1 MEIFSP
7 SMPDSQL
14 LIAFF
19 ASAAVFAY
27 APGPST
33 MYAAA
38 QTIAGGRKQGL
49 QAAYGIHLGGYFH
62 VAIVAMGLASLFTAV
77 PIAYTVM
84 KIVGS
89 VYLCV
94 LGINMWRSAA
104 TSQMDQRAD
113 TNTTDSLERHVDG
126 PTVTSSS
133 HTADDK
139 TLFQS
144 ALVEILNPKTAIF
157 YLAFL
162 PQFTDP
168 SGAWPVSIQLLVF
181 GTIVNFLFS
190 SADLVCVIFAER
202 IVSLMKNE
210 ETSTGVASRI
220 AGVLLIVLG
229 VNLFLT

>member
-1 MEIFSP
+1 
-7 SMPDSQL
+7 MPDFQL

-33 MYAAA
+33 LYAAA

-49 QAAYGIHLGGYFH
+49 QAAFGIHVGGYFH
-62 VAIVAMGLASLFTAV
+62 VAIVAMGVASLFMAV
-77 PIAYTVM
+77 PIAYTAM
-84 KIVGS
+84 KVVGS

-94 LGINMWRSAA
+94 LGITMWRSTA
-104 TSQMDQRAD
+104 TRQIDQRASTD
-113 TNTTDSLERHVDG
+113 AADSLERHVDG
-126 PTVTSSS
+126 SNANRAK
-133 HTADDK
+133 HTGGET

-168 SGAWPVSIQLLVF
+168 AGAWPVSIQLLIL
-181 GTIVNFLFS
+181 GSIVNFLFS
-190 SADLVCVIFAER
+190 SADLLCVFFADR
-202 IVSLMKNE
+202 IVSMMKNGQ
-210 ETSTGVASRI
+210 TNTDVASRI
-220 AGVLLIVLG
+220 AGVLLILLG

>member
-1 MEIFSP
+1 
-7 SMPDSQL
+7 MPDSQL

-33 MYAAA
+33 LYAAA
-38 QTIAGGRKQGL
+38 QTIAGGRNQGL
-49 QAAYGIHLGGYFH
+49 QAAFGIHVGGYFH
-62 VAIVAMGLASLFTAV
+62 VAIVAMGVASLFTAV
-77 PIAYTVM
+77 PIAYTAM
-84 KIVGS
+84 KVVGS

-94 LGINMWRSAA
+94 LGISMWRSTA
-104 TSQMDQRAD
+104 TRQIHQPA
-113 TNTTDSLERHVDG
+113 NTDATDSLERQANE
-126 PTVTSSS
+126 PSVTSAA
-133 HTADDK
+133 HTEAEK

-168 SGAWPVSIQLLVF
+168 GDAWPVAIQLLIL

-190 SADLVCVIFAER
+190 SADLLCVFFAER
-202 IVSLMKNE
+202 IVSIMKNGK
-210 ETSTGVASRI
+210 TRAGLASRI
-220 AGVLLIVLG
+220 AGALLILLG
-229 VNLFLT
+229 VNLLLT

>member
-38 QTIAGGRKQGL
+38 QTFAGGRKQGL

-113 TNTTDSLERHVDG
+113 TNTTDSLERYVDG

-168 SGAWPVSIQLLVF
+168 SGAWPVAIQLLVF

-190 SADLVCVIFAER
+190 SADLVCVFFAER

>member
-1 MEIFSP
+1 
-7 SMPDSQL
+7 MPDSQL

-19 ASAAVFAY
+19 ASAVIFAY

-33 MYAAA
+33 LYAAA

-49 QAAYGIHLGGYFH
+49 QAAFGIHLGGYFH
-62 VAIVAMGLASLFTAV
+62 VAIVAMGVASLFTAMPV
-77 PIAYTVM
+77 AYTAM
-84 KIVGS
+84 KVVGG

-94 LGINMWRSAA
+94 LGITMWRSTA
-104 TSQMDQRAD
+104 TRQIDQRASTD
-113 TNTTDSLERHVDG
+113 AADSLERHVDG
-126 PTVTSSS
+126 SNATRAKNTGGE
-133 HTADDK
+133 T

-168 SGAWPVSIQLLVF
+168 ASAWPVSIQLLIL

-190 SADLVCVIFAER
+190 SADLLCVFFAER
-202 IVSLMKNE
+202 IVSIMKNG
-210 ETSTGVASRI
+210 ETRAGLASRI
-220 AGVLLIVLG
+220 AGALLILLG
-229 VNLFLT
+229 VNLLLT

>member
-1 MEIFSP
+1 
-7 SMPDSQL
+7 MPDSQL

-33 MYAAA
+33 LYAAA

-49 QAAYGIHLGGYFH
+49 QAAFGIHLGGYFH
-62 VAIVAMGLASLFTAV
+62 VAIVAMGVASLFTAV
-77 PIAYTVM
+77 PIAYTAM

-94 LGINMWRSAA
+94 LGITMWRSTA
-104 TSQMDQRAD
+104 TRQIVQSAD
-113 TNTTDSLERHVDG
+113 TDAADSLERQANE
-126 PTVTSSS
+126 PSVTS
-133 HTADDK
+133 TAYTEDEK

-168 SGAWPVSIQLLVF
+168 VGAWSVSIQLLIL

-190 SADLVCVIFAER
+190 SADLLCVFFAER
-202 IVSLMKNE
+202 IVSIMMNGQ
-210 ETSTGVASRI
+210 TSTGVASRI
-220 AGVLLIVLG
+220 AGALLILLG

>member
-1 MEIFSP
+1 
-7 SMPDSQL
+7 MPDSQL

-33 MYAAA
+33 LYAAA
-38 QTIAGGRKQGL
+38 QTIAGGRNQGL
-49 QAAYGIHLGGYFH
+49 QAAFGIHLGGYFH
-62 VAIVAMGLASLFTAV
+62 VAIVAMGVASLFTAV
-77 PIAYTVM
+77 PIAYTAM
-84 KIVGS
+84 KVVGS

-94 LGINMWRSAA
+94 LGISIWRSTA
-104 TSQMDQRAD
+104 TRQIDQRANPD
-113 TNTTDSLERHVDG
+113 ATDSLERQANE
-126 PTVTSSS
+126 PSVTSTA
-133 HTADDK
+133 HTEDEK
-139 TLFQS
+139 TLSQS

-168 SGAWPVSIQLLVF
+168 AGAWPVSVQLLIL

-190 SADLVCVIFAER
+190 SADLVCVFFAER
-202 IVSLMKNE
+202 IVSIMKNGKA
-210 ETSTGVASRI
+210 SAGVASRI
-220 AGVLLIVLG
+220 AGVLLILLG

>member
-1 MEIFSP
+1 
-7 SMPDSQL
+7 MPDSQL

-33 MYAAA
+33 LYAAA
-38 QTIAGGRKQGL
+38 QTIAGGRRQGL
-49 QAAYGIHLGGYFH
+49 QAAFGIHLGGYFH
-62 VAIVAMGLASLFTAV
+62 VAIVAMGVASLFTAM
-77 PIAYTVM
+77 PIAYTAM
-84 KIVGS
+84 KVVGS

-94 LGINMWRSAA
+94 LGITMCRSTA
-104 TSQMDQRAD
+104 TRQIDQRAS
-113 TNTTDSLERHVDG
+113 TDAADSIERHVDG
-126 PTVTSSS
+126 SNVTR
-133 HTADDK
+133 TERTGGEK

-168 SGAWPVSIQLLVF
+168 AGAWPVSIQLLIL

-190 SADLVCVIFAER
+190 SADLLCVFFAER
-202 IVSLMKNE
+202 IVSIMTNGQ
-210 ETSTGVASRI
+210 TSTGVASRI
-220 AGVLLIVLG
+220 AGVLLILLG
-229 VNLFLT
+229 VNLLLT

>member
-1 MEIFSP
+1 
-7 SMPDSQL
+7 MPDLQL

-33 MYAAA
+33 LYAAA
-38 QTIAGGRKQGL
+38 QTIAGGRRQGL
-49 QAAYGIHLGGYFH
+49 QAAFGIHLGGYFH
-62 VAIVAMGLASLFTAV
+62 VAIVAMGVASLFTAM
-77 PIAYTVM
+77 PIAYTAM
-84 KIVGS
+84 KVVGS

-94 LGINMWRSAA
+94 LGITMWRSTA
-104 TSQMDQRAD
+104 TRQIVQPAD
-113 TNTTDSLERHVDG
+113 TDAADSVERQANE
-126 PTVTSSS
+126 PSVTSAVN
-133 HTADDK
+133 TKDEK

-168 SGAWPVSIQLLVF
+168 AGAWPVSIQLLIL

-190 SADLVCVIFAER
+190 SADLLCVFFAER
-202 IVSLMKNE
+202 IVSIMTNGQ
-210 ETSTGVASRI
+210 TSTGMASRI
-220 AGVLLIVLG
+220 AGVLLILLG

>member
-1 MEIFSP
+1 
-7 SMPDSQL
+7 MPDSQL

-33 MYAAA
+33 LYAAA

-49 QAAYGIHLGGYFH
+49 QAAFGIHLGGYFH
-62 VAIVAMGLASLFTAV
+62 VAIVAMGVASLFTAV
-77 PIAYTVM
+77 PIAYTAM
-84 KIVGS
+84 KVVGS

-94 LGINMWRSAA
+94 LGITMWRS
-104 TSQMDQRAD
+104 TVTRQIDQRTD
-113 TNTTDSLERHVDG
+113 TDANDSLERQADE
-126 PTVTSSS
+126 PSDTS
-133 HTADDK
+133 AANIEDEK

-168 SGAWPVSIQLLVF
+168 AGAWPVSIQLLIL

-190 SADLVCVIFAER
+190 SADLLCVFFAER
-202 IVSLMKNE
+202 IVLIMTNGQ
-210 ETSTGVASRI
+210 TSTGVASRI
-220 AGVLLIVLG
+220 AGVLLILLG

>member
-1 MEIFSP
+1 
-7 SMPDSQL
+7 MPDSQL

-33 MYAAA
+33 LYAAA
-38 QTIAGGRKQGL
+38 QTIAGGRRQGL
-49 QAAYGIHLGGYFH
+49 QAAFGIHLGGYFH
-62 VAIVAMGLASLFTAV
+62 VAIVAMGVASLFTAM
-77 PIAYTVM
+77 PIAYTTM
-84 KIVGS
+84 KVVGS

-94 LGINMWRSAA
+94 LGITMWRSTA
-104 TSQMDQRAD
+104 TRQIDQRAS
-113 TNTTDSLERHVDG
+113 TDAADSNERHIDG
-126 PTVTSSS
+126 SNVTRTEPTGGE
-133 HTADDK
+133 K

-144 ALVEILNPKTAIF
+144 ALVEVLNPKTAIF

-168 SGAWPVSIQLLVF
+168 AGAWSVSIQLLIL

-190 SADLVCVIFAER
+190 SADLLCVFFAER
-202 IVSLMKNE
+202 IVSIMTNGQ
-210 ETSTGVASRI
+210 TSTGVASRI
-220 AGVLLIVLG
+220 AGVLLILLG

>member
-1 MEIFSP
+1 
-7 SMPDSQL
+7 MPDSQL

-33 MYAAA
+33 LYAAA
-38 QTIAGGRKQGL
+38 QTIAGGRNQGL
-49 QAAYGIHLGGYFH
+49 QAAFGIHLGGYFH
-62 VAIVAMGLASLFTAV
+62 VAIVAMGVASLFTAV
-77 PIAYTVM
+77 PIAYTAM
-84 KIVGS
+84 KVVGS

-94 LGINMWRSAA
+94 LGISMWRSTA
-104 TSQMDQRAD
+104 TRQIDQRANPD
-113 TNTTDSLERHVDG
+113 ATDSLERQANE
-126 PTVTSSS
+126 PSVTSTA
-133 HTADDK
+133 HTEDEK
-139 TLFQS
+139 TLSQS

-168 SGAWPVSIQLLVF
+168 AGAWPVSVQLLIL

-190 SADLVCVIFAER
+190 SADLVCVFFAER
-202 IVSLMKNE
+202 IVSIMKNGKA
-210 ETSTGVASRI
+210 SAGVASRI
-220 AGVLLIVLG
+220 AGVLLILLG

>member
-1 MEIFSP
+1 
-7 SMPDSQL
+7 MPDSQL

-126 PTVTSSS
+126 PTVTSSA

-168 SGAWPVSIQLLVF
+168 AGAWPVAIPLLIL

-190 SADLVCVIFAER
+190 SADFVCVFFAER
-202 IVSLMKNE
+202 IVSLMKNG
-210 ETSTGVASRI
+210 ETSTGMASRI

>member
-1 MEIFSP
+1 
-7 SMPDSQL
+7 MPESQL

-33 MYAAA
+33 LYAAA

-49 QAAYGIHLGGYFH
+49 QAAFGIHLGGYFH
-62 VAIVAMGLASLFTAV
+62 VAIVAMGVASLFTAV
-77 PIAYTVM
+77 PIAYTAM
-84 KIVGS
+84 KVVGS

-94 LGINMWRSAA
+94 LGITMWRS
-104 TSQMDQRAD
+104 TVTRQIDQRTD
-113 TNTTDSLERHVDG
+113 TDANDSLERQADE
-126 PTVTSSS
+126 PSDTS
-133 HTADDK
+133 AANIEDEK

-168 SGAWPVSIQLLVF
+168 AGAWPVSIQLLIL

-190 SADLVCVIFAER
+190 SADLLCVFFAER
-202 IVSLMKNE
+202 IVSMMTNGQ
-210 ETSTGVASRI
+210 TSTGVASRI
-220 AGVLLIVLG
+220 AGVLLILLG

>member
-1 MEIFSP
+1 
-7 SMPDSQL
+7 MPDSQL

-19 ASAAVFAY
+19 ASAVIFAY

-33 MYAAA
+33 LYAAA

-49 QAAYGIHLGGYFH
+49 QAAFGIHLGGYFH
-62 VAIVAMGLASLFTAV
+62 VAIVAMGVASLFTAV
-77 PIAYTVM
+77 PIAYTAM
-84 KIVGS
+84 KVVGS

-94 LGINMWRSAA
+94 LGITMWRSTA
-104 TSQMDQRAD
+104 TRQIVQRAS
-113 TNTTDSLERHVDG
+113 TDAADSIERHVDG
-126 PTVTSSS
+126 SNVTR
-133 HTADDK
+133 TERTGGEK

-168 SGAWPVSIQLLVF
+168 AGAWPVSIQLLIL

-190 SADLVCVIFAER
+190 SADLLCVFFAER
-202 IVSLMKNE
+202 IVSIMKNG
-210 ETSTGVASRI
+210 ETRAGLASRI
-220 AGVLLIVLG
+220 AGALLILLG
-229 VNLFLT
+229 VNLLLP

>member
-1 MEIFSP
+1 
-7 SMPDSQL
+7 MPDSQL

-19 ASAAVFAY
+19 ASTAVFAY

-33 MYAAA
+33 LYAAA

-49 QAAYGIHLGGYFH
+49 QAAFGIHLGGYFH
-62 VAIVAMGLASLFTAV
+62 VAIVAMGVASLFTAV
-77 PIAYTVM
+77 PIAYTAM
-84 KIVGS
+84 KVVGS

-94 LGINMWRSAA
+94 LGITMWRSTA
-104 TSQMDQRAD
+104 TRQIVQPAD
-113 TNTTDSLERHVDG
+113 TDAANSLERQANE
-126 PTVTSSS
+126 PSVTSAA
-133 HTADDK
+133 HTEDEK

-168 SGAWPVSIQLLVF
+168 AGAWSVSIQLLIL

-190 SADLVCVIFAER
+190 SADLLCVFFAER
-202 IVSLMKNE
+202 IVAIMKNGQ
-210 ETSTGVASRI
+210 TSTGVASRI
-220 AGVLLIVLG
+220 AGVLLILLG
-229 VNLFLT
+229 MNLFLT

>member
-1 MEIFSP
+1 
-7 SMPDSQL
+7 MPESQL

-33 MYAAA
+33 LYAAA

-49 QAAYGIHLGGYFH
+49 QAAFGIHLGGYFH
-62 VAIVAMGLASLFTAV
+62 VAIVAMGVASLFTAV
-77 PIAYTVM
+77 PIAYTAM
-84 KIVGS
+84 KVVGS

-94 LGINMWRSAA
+94 LGITMWRSTA
-104 TSQMDQRAD
+104 TRQIVQPAD
-113 TNTTDSLERHVDG
+113 TDAAVSLERQANELS
-126 PTVTSSS
+126 VTSAAN
-133 HTADDK
+133 TKDEK

-168 SGAWPVSIQLLVF
+168 AGAWSVSIQLLIL

-190 SADLVCVIFAER
+190 SADLICVFFAER
-202 IVSLMKNE
+202 IVSIMTNRQ
-210 ETSTGVASRI
+210 TSTGVASRI
-220 AGVLLIVLG
+220 AGVLLILLG

>member
-1 MEIFSP
+1 
-7 SMPDSQL
+7 MPDSQL

-33 MYAAA
+33 LYAAA
-38 QTIAGGRKQGL
+38 QTIAGGQKQGL
-49 QAAYGIHLGGYFH
+49 QAALGIHLGGYFH
-62 VAIVAMGLASLFTAV
+62 VAIVAMGVASLFTAV
-77 PIAYTVM
+77 PIAYTAM
-84 KIVGS
+84 KVVGS

-94 LGINMWRSAA
+94 LGITMWRSTA
-104 TSQMDQRAD
+104 TRQIVQPAD
-113 TNTTDSLERHVDG
+113 TDSVDSLERQANE
-126 PTVTSSS
+126 PSVTRAK
-133 HTADDK
+133 HTEDEK

-168 SGAWPVSIQLLVF
+168 AGAWPVSIQLFIL

-190 SADLVCVIFAER
+190 SADLLCVFFAER
-202 IVSLMKNE
+202 IVLIMTNGQ
-210 ETSTGVASRI
+210 TSTGVASRI
-220 AGVLLIVLG
+220 AGVLLILLG

>member
-1 MEIFSP
+1 
-7 SMPDSQL
+7 MPDSQL

-19 ASAAVFAY
+19 ASAVVFAY

-33 MYAAA
+33 LYAAA

-49 QAAYGIHLGGYFH
+49 RAAFGIHLGGYFH
-62 VAIVAMGLASLFTAV
+62 VAIVAMGVASLFTAV
-77 PIAYTVM
+77 PIAYTAM
-84 KIVGS
+84 KVVGS

-94 LGINMWRSAA
+94 LGITMWRS
-104 TSQMDQRAD
+104 TVTRQIDQRTD
-113 TNTTDSLERHVDG
+113 TDANDSLERQADE
-126 PTVTSSS
+126 PSDTS
-133 HTADDK
+133 AANIEDEK

-168 SGAWPVSIQLLVF
+168 AGAWPVSIQLLIL

-190 SADLVCVIFAER
+190 SADLLCVFFAER
-202 IVSLMKNE
+202 IVLIMTNGQ
-210 ETSTGVASRI
+210 TSTGVASRI
-220 AGVLLIVLG
+220 AGVLLILLG

>member
-1 MEIFSP
+1 
-7 SMPDSQL
+7 MPDSQL

-33 MYAAA
+33 LYAAA

-49 QAAYGIHLGGYFH
+49 QAAFGIHLGGYFH
-62 VAIVAMGLASLFTAV
+62 VAIVAMGVASLFAAA
-77 PIAYTVM
+77 PIAYTAM
-84 KIVGS
+84 KVVGS

-94 LGINMWRSAA
+94 LGITMWRS
-104 TSQMDQRAD
+104 TSTRQVDQRAD
-113 TNTTDSLERHVDG
+113 TDAADALEGHVNG
-126 PTVTSSS
+126 SNATRAK
-133 HTADDK
+133 HTGDEK
-139 TLFQS
+139 TLFHS

-168 SGAWPVSIQLLVF
+168 AGAWPVSIQLLIL

-190 SADLVCVIFAER
+190 SADLLCVFFAER
-202 IVSLMKNE
+202 IVSIMKNGQ
-210 ETSTGVASRI
+210 TSTGVASRI
-220 AGVLLIVLG
+220 AGVLLILLG
-229 VNLFLT
+229 MNLFLT

>member
-1 MEIFSP
+1 
-7 SMPDSQL
+7 MPDSQL

-19 ASAAVFAY
+19 ASAVVFAY

-33 MYAAA
+33 LYAAA

-49 QAAYGIHLGGYFH
+49 RAAFGIHLGGYFH
-62 VAIVAMGLASLFTAV
+62 VAIVAMGVASLFTAV
-77 PIAYTVM
+77 PIAYTAM
-84 KIVGS
+84 KVVGS

-94 LGINMWRSAA
+94 LGITMWRS
-104 TSQMDQRAD
+104 TVTRQIDQRTDAD
-113 TNTTDSLERHVDG
+113 ATDSLERQADQ
-126 PTVTSSS
+126 PSDTSAA
-133 HTADDK
+133 HIDDEK

-168 SGAWPVSIQLLVF
+168 AGAWPVSIQLLIL

-190 SADLVCVIFAER
+190 SADLLCVFFAER
-202 IVSLMKNE
+202 IVSIMNNGQ
-210 ETSTGVASRI
+210 TSTGVASRI
-220 AGVLLIVLG
+220 AGVLLILLG